1 LTEQKI
7 SELLRTEY
15 IGRSLFCFE
24 KLNST
29 NDFLK
34 DAADGLPDGCAAVTM
49 EQLAGKGRR
58 GHAWVSPK
66 GQMAAF
72 SVLIKNQK
80 AERFP
85 VVSLISAL
93 AVQKTLKN
101 LFDADFSIKWPN
113 DIILFGKKICG
124 ILCES
129 KITGS
134 GCNTVSGIGVNLTQN
149 PDFFKSAGVPHGASI
164 KMLTGKIPE
173 PEKVIAEVLNTFEE
187 IYISATKI
195 SSPAMPYLQSS
206 GRLFLNNSNFAG
218 QKYKCLINK
227 L

>member
-1 LTEQKI
+1 MTEQKI

-80 AERFP
+80 AERSP
-85 VVSLISAL
+85 AVSLISAL
-93 AVQKTLKN
+93 AVQK
-101 LFDADFSIKWPN
+101 
-113 DIILFGKKICG
+113 
-124 ILCES
+124 
-129 KITGS
+129 
-134 GCNTVSGIGVNLTQN
+134 
-149 PDFFKSAGVPHGASI
+149 SA
-164 KMLTGKIPE
+164 E
-173 PEKVIAEVLNTFEE
+173 
-187 IYISATKI
+187 
-195 SSPAMPYLQSS
+195 
-206 GRLFLNNSNFAG
+206 
-218 QKYKCLINK
+218 
-227 L
+227 